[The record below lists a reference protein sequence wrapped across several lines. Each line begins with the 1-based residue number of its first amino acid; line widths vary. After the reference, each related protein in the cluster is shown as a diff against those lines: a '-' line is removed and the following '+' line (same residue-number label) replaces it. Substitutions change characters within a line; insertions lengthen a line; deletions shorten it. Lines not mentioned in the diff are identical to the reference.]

1 MFQASAIPKPGSI
14 SEFRQQ
20 RWLPNQAKGYD
31 FGATNN
37 MLNTAYRQLSRSMPA
52 NLFGKHYLMDFVA
65 QRFGETRKVEYI
77 GVVLIEI
84 GDHLLQRHHLRIM
97 PVIIK

>member
-1 MFQASAIPKPGSI
+1 
-14 SEFRQQ
+14 
-20 RWLPNQAKGYD
+20 
-31 FGATNN
+31 
-37 MLNTAYRQLSRSMPA
+37 MPA
-52 NLFGKHYLMDFVA
+52 NLFEKHDLTDFVA